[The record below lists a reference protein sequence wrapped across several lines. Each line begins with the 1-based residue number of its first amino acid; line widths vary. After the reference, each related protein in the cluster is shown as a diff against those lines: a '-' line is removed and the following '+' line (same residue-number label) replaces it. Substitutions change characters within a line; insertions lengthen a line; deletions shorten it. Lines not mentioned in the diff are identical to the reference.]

1 MAAPPEADRFVKLLF
16 RVWSPI
22 YDHPLFQR
30 PFFRRIHAAVVDA
43 IDAVDLP
50 TPRAAL
56 DLGCG
61 TAQLTRDLAA
71 RFPDA
76 TVVGAD
82 LSGDMLRTA
91 RRHLADGAPPL
102 VQANVYALPLPD
114 ASIDLVT
121 STVSYHYYLEPRRAL
136 SEIRRVLSPDGRL
149 VLATIATRHLRF
161 GTSRFQ
167 FVPAEETADDLR
179 ASGLTVER
187 TIRVRPAVTIF
198 VAR

>member
-30 PFFRRIHAAVVDA
+30 PFFRRIHAAVLG
-43 IDAVDLP
+43 AVDDLP
-50 TPRAAL
+50 RPRTAL

-61 TAQLTRDLAA
+61 TAQLTRDLAG
-71 RFPDA
+71 RFTDA

-82 LSGDMLRTA
+82 LSGDMLRAA
-91 RRHLADGAPPL
+91 RRRLGPAAPPL
-102 VQANVYALPLPD
+102 LVANVYTLPIAD
-114 ASIDLVT
+114 RSIDLVT

-149 VLATIATRHLRF
+149 VLATIATRRFRF

-167 FVPAEETADDLR
+167 FVPAEETADDLA
-179 ASGLTVER
+179 ASGLAVER